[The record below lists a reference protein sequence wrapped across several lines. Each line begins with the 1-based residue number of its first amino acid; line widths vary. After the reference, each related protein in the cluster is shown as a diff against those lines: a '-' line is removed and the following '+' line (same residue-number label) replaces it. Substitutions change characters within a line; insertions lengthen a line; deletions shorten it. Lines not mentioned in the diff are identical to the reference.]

1 MLEAI
6 SISNFALIDKLTIE
20 FEPGLNIL
28 TGETGAGKSI
38 IIDALGM
45 ALGERASSD
54 FLRTGAESARVE
66 AVFALESGSRPL
78 LTLTEAGIP
87 HDDYRIILVREL
99 NASGRNYSR
108 INGHLVTTTQLKEI
122 AQQLVDIHGQHQHQ
136 SLLHPSTHLSFLDA
150 FGGSDQMALVHKVRE
165 LYSQHNRLVT
175 ARENYE
181 QAQRERAQRI
191 DMLQYQIEEI
201 EAARLIPGEW
211 EELEQEK
218 ERLKQRESLLEAV
231 GNSYVL
237 LYGGPRE
244 QGAIDLVGQAQTLLD
259 QAATTDQELA
269 AVAEEL
275 TVSLYNLEELVPKL
289 RQYQEEFPQDPN
301 RLTEVEER
309 LELIRSLKR
318 KYGKDIPA
326 ILDYVQAAIT
336 ELGRLQQEEAD
347 RTKLTDELTRIKDQL
362 TEAAGRLTNKR
373 RQTATAF
380 EQQLEEE
387 LTDLGLDKAQLQVAF
402 SMQEDDSGLD
412 YGERKLKILATG
424 FEQAEFLLA
433 ANPGEEPRPLTKIAS
448 GGETART
455 MLAIKTVLAGAD
467 AVPTLIFDEVDAGI
481 GGRAA
486 QKVASKLGQVS
497 QFHQVICITHLPQIA
512 AIGSTHF
519 YIYKQTIDGK
529 TYTRIDRL
537 SPSARIQELARM
549 LAGSNVTAVVL
560 QHAEQLL
567 QQYGSIP
574 S

>member
-1 MLEAI
+1 M
-6 SISNFALIDKLTIE
+6 
-20 FEPGLNIL
+20 
-28 TGETGAGKSI
+28 
-38 IIDALGM
+38 
-45 ALGERASSD
+45 
-54 FLRTGAESARVE
+54 
-66 AVFALESGSRPL
+66 
-78 LTLTEAGIP
+78 
-87 HDDYRIILVREL
+87 
-99 NASGRNYSR
+99 
-108 INGHLVTTTQLKEI
+108 
-122 AQQLVDIHGQHQHQ
+122 
-136 SLLHPSTHLSFLDA
+136 
-150 FGGSDQMALVHKVRE
+150 
-165 LYSQHNRLVT
+165 
-175 ARENYE
+175 
-181 QAQRERAQRI
+181 
-191 DMLQYQIEEI
+191 
-201 EAARLIPGEW
+201 
-211 EELEQEK
+211 
-218 ERLKQRESLLEAV
+218 

-424 FEQAEFLLA
+424 FEQAEFLLT

-448 GGETART
+448 GGETC
-455 MLAIKTVLAGAD
+455 LL
-467 AVPTLIFDEVDAGI
+467 
-481 GGRAA
+481 
-486 QKVASKLGQVS
+486 
-497 QFHQVICITHLPQIA
+497 
-512 AIGSTHF
+512 
-519 YIYKQTIDGK
+519 
-529 TYTRIDRL
+529 YTSRC
-537 SPSARIQELARM
+537 
-549 LAGSNVTAVVL
+549 V
-560 QHAEQLL
+560 
-567 QQYGSIP
+567 
-574 S
+574 